1 MYSWFI
7 LGTKI
12 YRADDIESF
21 GTNIKM
27 CKSRANE
34 TVLPINFYKTHLVKP
49 VKIQNV
55 RRSSKIL
62 GLQKYRCAGSF
73 LISTFEVS
81 KMWQFLVLC
90 QLSINVNVNCSS
102 PSLFF
107 LSPLLSFTI
116 YIRGVSSVAEERLSS
131 VRLTHLPLNNLIT
144 LQNNAGLSFKLML
157 YCPYEVL
164 KEMCCMSDT
173 LDCNVSAL
181 QGVSSACIPLLDR
194 H

>member
-1 MYSWFI
+1 MYRRFI

-34 TVLPINFYKTHLVKP
+34 TGLPIIFYKTHLVKP

-102 PSLFF
+102 PSFF

-144 LQNNAGLSFKLML
+144 LQNNACLSLL
-157 YCPYEVL
+157 QA
-164 KEMCCMSDT
+164 D
-173 LDCNVSAL
+173 AL
-181 QGVSSACIPLLDR
+181 LSI
-194 H
+194 